1 MAIARISFSVKSL
14 NFFSIVLCPQIQTST
29 KNRTNRAAKSSFA
42 SICNLVTLFAGFRGV
57 PGLLS
62 PIVEEGD
69 ASKDDCQAQRRA
81 HRPDHPQV
89 DSQSHGGSQKD
100 QRGPRMAPGAVRTRQ
115 VGFAS
120 SQTKEGNRSQREEN
134 PPGKNKQRIE
144 LFVSAAECE
153 QRSDRA
159 EEDQCAA
166 GSAKRRVN
174 ALGEAK
180 ENAVASHGERD
191 ASARQDRDVE
201 SSESGDGHTYRQPDC
216 AARTRER
223 LHYVGSDVLRLRQRR
238 EWQSTEVNDIR
249 QQVQTAH
256 SDQSQDD
263 GSRNVLLGAENL
275 FAQIAEVVETVVGPH
290 GGNQRGQ
297 QSADRSQTER
307 RGDRGPRFHCIVLAE
322 HHARYDNH

>member
-14 NFFSIVLCPQIQTST
+14 NFFSIVLCPHTQMNK

-42 SICNLVTLFAGFRGV
+42 SIGSSMALFAGFRGV

-62 PIVEEGD
+62 PVVEEGD
-69 ASKDDCQAQRRA
+69 ATQDDCQAQRGA
-81 HRPDHPQV
+81 HRSDHPQV

-100 QRGPRMAPGAVRTRQ
+100 ERGPGMAPGAVRTGKVRFVSAQ
-115 VGFAS
+115 A
-120 SQTKEGNRSQREEN
+120 KEGNRSQREEN

-144 LFVSAAECE
+144 LFVSPAECE
-153 QRSDRA
+153 QRGDRA

-180 ENAVASHGERD
+180 ENAIASHGVGD

-201 SSESGDGHTYRQPDC
+201 SSESGDGHAYRQPGC

-223 LHYVGSDVLRLRQRR
+223 LDYVGSDVLRLRQCR

-256 SDQSQDD
+256 GEQSQDD
-263 GSRNVLLGAENL
+263 GARNVLLGTEN
-275 FAQIAEVVETVVGPH
+275 FFSQIAEVVETVVSPH
-290 GGNQRGQ
+290 GGNQRSQ
-297 QSADRSQTER
+297 QSANRSQKIGR
-307 RGDRGPRFHCIVLAE
+307 AH
-322 HHARYDNH
+322 